1 MNHNFPRYRIC
12 TGKQLIVKDFRFR
25 LPLERMTKF
34 SKNCKKTF
42 HYFRTKIFFSR
53 KSTSTSSSF
62 LDFCHCTKFQHNLMN
77 RFSEKLFTDKWMEEW
92 IDSQDHPSE
101 GFKIYLFMDDFLISC
116 ILQDFLYQSKLIFQL
131 GVLIPITK

>member
-1 MNHNFPRYRIC
+1 
-12 TGKQLIVKDFRFR
+12 
-25 LPLERMTKF
+25 
-34 SKNCKKTF
+34 
-42 HYFRTKIFFSR
+42 
-53 KSTSTSSSF
+53 
-62 LDFCHCTKFQHNLMN
+62 MN

-101 GFKIYLFMDDFLISC
+101 GFKIYLFIDDFLISC